1 MDYKYIE
8 QLLDRY
14 WECHTSE
21 EEEQILR
28 SFFAQKDVPAHL
40 AKYASLFA
48 FVKEAQEEHLSAD
61 FDKRFADILAEDA
74 LRHDIVRT
82 QARTIPFRKRIAPFL
97 QAAAAV
103 AVLLTIGGAAERA
116 IGGSQQEEGTTAP
129 VVANTYI
136 RSERVAEVVTPAET
150 KNEATAIAQSDS
162 MSRVQVGVD
171 VQITEN

>member
-40 AKYASLFA
+40 IQYAPLFA
-48 FVKEAQEEHLSAD
+48 FAKEAKEEHVSAD
-61 FDKRFADILAEDA
+61 FDKRFADILAEEE
-74 LRHDIVRT
+74 HSHETVRT
-82 QARTIPFRKRIAPFL
+82 QARTISFRKRIAPFL
-97 QAAAAV
+97 QAAAVV
-103 AVLLTIGGAAERA
+103 AVVLTIGGAAERA
-116 IGGSQQEEGTTAP
+116 IGGAHQEEGTAAP

-136 RSERVAEVVTPAET
+136 RSERVPEVVTPAET

>member
-40 AKYASLFA
+40 IQYAPLFA
-48 FVKEAQEEHLSAD
+48 FAKEAKEEHVSAD
-61 FDKRFADILAEDA
+61 FDKRFAEILAEEE
-74 LRHDIVRT
+74 RSHETVRT
-82 QARTIPFRKRIAPFL
+82 QARVISFRKRIAPFL
-97 QAAAAV
+97 QAAAVV
-103 AVLLTIGGAAERA
+103 AVVLTIGGAAERA
-116 IGGSQQEEGTTAP
+116 IGGAHQEEGTAAP

>member
-136 RSERVAEVVTPAET
+136 RSERVAEVVTPVDS
-150 KNEATAIAQSDS
+150 KNEATAIVQPDS
-162 MSRVQVGVD
+162 MARAQMGVD
-171 VQITEN
+171 VQVKEN

>member
-40 AKYASLFA
+40 AQYASLFT
-48 FVKEAQEEHLSAD
+48 FMKEAQEERVSDD
-61 FDKRFADILAEDA
+61 FDDRFADILAEES
-74 LRHDIVRT
+74 LRHDVVRT
-82 QARTIPFRKRIAPFL
+82 QARTIPFRQRIAPFL

-116 IGGSQQEEGTTAP
+116 IGGSQQEEGTAAP

-136 RSERVAEVVTPAET
+136 RSDRVAEVVTPVDS
-150 KNEATAIAQSDS
+150 KNEATAIVQPDS
-162 MSRVQVGVD
+162 MTRTQMGVD
-171 VQITEN
+171 AQVKEN